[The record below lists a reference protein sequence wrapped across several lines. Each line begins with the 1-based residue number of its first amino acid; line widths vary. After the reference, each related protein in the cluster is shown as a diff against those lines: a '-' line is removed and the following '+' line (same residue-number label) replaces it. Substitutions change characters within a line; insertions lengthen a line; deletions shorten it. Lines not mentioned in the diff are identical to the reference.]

1 MHESHV
7 AFLVVAILEL
17 LLIASLAAVLLR
29 RLRFPYTIGLMIIG
43 ILLAF
48 VQDRLDVLG
57 SLRQIRL
64 TPDIVLYLFVPILVF
79 PAAVQLDLRLLRQ
92 NTYPLVLLTL
102 PGVIVS
108 TAIVGSIVAAVTPL
122 SWSAALLFGA
132 LISATDPVAVVALFK
147 DLRVPGRLSVLIDGE
162 SLFNDATAIVLFT
175 IMLSVGASGG
185 AGPLTVVRGA
195 VDFVWASAGG
205 IGVGVLLAALY
216 AKVVRLAEDDPL
228 VEISLST
235 VLAYTAFMV
244 AHHYLHV
251 SGILAVVGA
260 GLAGAWLRR
269 EHFERATDTWAHVV
283 HYWSYAVFVANSVV
297 FLFLGIGENTFLA
310 RLRGVGAPE
319 LPYIAGAIVAVL
331 VARLIVVG
339 GVIGLVNTCSRI
351 EPIDWRQQA
360 IIFWGGGLRGALPLV
375 LALSLPFDFAERQRI
390 LDLTAGVVLFTLLVQ
405 GTTVGRLIR
414 TLGPTSSG
422 NQISHP

>member
-7 AFLVVAILEL
+7 AFLVIAILEL
-17 LLIASLAAVLLR
+17 LLLASLAAVLFR

-48 VQDRLDVLG
+48 AQDRLDVLQ
-57 SLRQIRL
+57 SLRRIQL
-64 TPDIVLYLFVPILVF
+64 TPDVVLYLFLPTLVF

-92 NTYPLVLLTL
+92 NLYPLVLLAF

-108 TAIVGSIVAAVTPL
+108 TVIVGSVVAALTPL
-122 SWSAALLFGA
+122 SWSGALLFGA

-147 DLRVPGRLSVLIDGE
+147 DLRVPGRLSVLVDGE

-175 IMLSVGASGG
+175 IILSTGASGG
-185 AGPLTVVRGA
+185 VGPLTLVRGA
-195 VDFVWASAGG
+195 VDFVWVSVGG
-205 IGVGVLLAALY
+205 IGVGALIAVLY
-216 AKVVRLAEDDPL
+216 ARVVRVAEDDPL
-228 VEISLST
+228 VEIALSI
-235 VLAYTAFMV
+235 VLAYTAFVV

-260 GLAGAWLRR
+260 GLVGGRLRR
-269 EHFERATDTWAHVV
+269 KHLERATDTRAYVQ
-283 HYWSYAVFVANSVV
+283 HYWSYTVFVANSFV
-297 FLFLGIGENTFLA
+297 FLFLGIGESTFLT
-310 RLRGVGAPE
+310 RLRGEGASE
-319 LPYIAGAIVAVL
+319 LPYIACAIVAVI
-331 VARLIVVG
+331 VARLIVVC

-375 LALSLPFDFAERQRI
+375 LVLSLPFDFAERQRI

-405 GTTVGRLIR
+405 GTTVSRLIR
-414 TLGPTSSG
+414 SLDPTSGG

>member
-7 AFLVVAILEL
+7 AFLVIAILEL
-17 LLIASLAAVLLR
+17 LLLASLAAVLLR
-29 RLRFPYTIGLMIIG
+29 RLRFPYTIGLMVIG

-48 VQDRLDVLG
+48 VQDRLDVLE
-57 SLRQIRL
+57 SLRRIRL
-64 TPDIVLYLFVPILVF
+64 TPDVVLYLFLPTLVF

-92 NTYPLVLLTL
+92 NVYPLVLFAF

-108 TAIVGSIVAAVTPL
+108 TAIVGSVVAALTPL

-147 DLRVPGRLSVLIDGE
+147 DLRVPERLSVLVDGE
-162 SLFNDATAIVLFT
+162 SLFNDATAIVLFL
-175 IMLSVGASGG
+175 IILSAGASGG
-185 AGPLTVVRGA
+185 VGPLTVVRGA
-195 VDFVWASAGG
+195 VDFVWVSVGG
-205 IGVGVLLAALY
+205 IGLGALIAALY
-216 AKVVRLAEDDPL
+216 GKVVRLAEHDPL
-228 VEISLST
+228 VEIALST
-235 VLAYTAFMV
+235 VLAYTAFVV

-260 GLAGAWLRR
+260 GLVGGWLRR
-269 EHFERATDTWAHVV
+269 KHFEKATDTRAYVQ
-283 HYWSYAVFVANSVV
+283 HYWSYAVFVANSFV
-297 FLFLGIGENTFLA
+297 FLFLGIGEHTFLT
-310 RLRGVGAPE
+310 RLRGEGATE
-319 LPYIAGAIVAVL
+319 LPYIACAIVAVM

-375 LALSLPFDFAERQRI
+375 LVLSLPFDFAERQRI

-405 GTTVGRLIR
+405 GTTVSRLIR
-414 TLGPTSSG
+414 ALGPTSG
-422 NQISHP
+422 GKQISHP